1 MSPDSFFSSNLGN
14 ATNDVLSVR
23 RCVDDDIPAPVDPT
37 VTPTPTPIVTPT
49 NISIDGVYSWG
60 SNTAGQLGIN
70 SDNQVGTYPFKIS
83 DANASTIIKSAR
95 DHNLVLHNGD
105 IYYMGTNDDT
115 LSQSGTIVKNI
126 TKLTVDIAD
135 STTWS
140 RIATNTHHSLVVGT
154 TGAVYGFS
162 NDFNYGSTGHT
173 AQTGTFTQVAVTGGV
188 HFVGAEIEAGT
199 FHSLAIGADANV
211 YAWGRNNVGQLGNN
225 SIQDTNVHH
234 QAAIVSGISNATHI
248 YTNSDTSAC
257 YAINTS
263 GTLYSWAGVQDT
275 TNPTSGT
282 QHILGRSDGD
292 PLNVGNVLLPQRA
305 RYFSTGND
313 LNIVILK
320 DYSLYM
326 WGTFYDSTGALKTIE
341 SPTPIIDNESLESI
355 QGFRVSCQSHT
366 NNTFRSALYVGFD
379 TRVYFLTPVSYDGV
393 YVKADLQLI
402 SNDLNISS
410 ISSGPDHYMAIKLN
424 TANIYSLPHS
434 DSLIGEVI

>member
-1 MSPDSFFSSNLGN
+1 MSPDSFFSSDLGN
-14 ATNDVLSVR
+14 ANNDILSVR
-23 RCVDDDIPAPVDPT
+23 RCVDDDTPALTEPA

-70 SDNQVGTYPFKIS
+70 SDNAIGRYPFKIS
-83 DANASTIIKSAR
+83 DANATTIIKSGR

-105 IYYMGTNDDT
+105 IYYMGTNEDT

-188 HFVGAEIEAGT
+188 HFVGAEIEAGD

-225 SIQDTNVHH
+225 SIQDTAVHH
-234 QAAIVSGISNATHI
+234 QAAIVSGISEAAHI
-248 YTNSDTSAC
+248 YTNADTNAC

-263 GTLYSWAGVQDT
+263 GTLYSWGGVQDT

-282 QHILGRSDGD
+282 QHILGRADGD

-341 SPTPIIDNESLESI
+341 TPTPIIHNDSLEGI
-355 QGFRVSCQSHT
+355 QGFRVSSQTHT

-379 TRVYFLTPVSYDGV
+379 TRLYFLTPVSYDGV
-393 YVKADLQLI
+393 YVKAGLQLI

-410 ISSGPDHYMAIKLN
+410 LSSGPDHYMAIKLN